1 MSITR
6 TGEHQEYNSL
16 AGRRSKNLSGVS
28 VDPDSS
34 AVMGLVER
42 RDSAI
47 KAVSSAHMQQ
57 KDYAELEVEQVVK
70 QRHQTQQDVLLPS
83 LAGPAPERMMVISA
97 GGLGKSSGK
106 MQTPRS
112 ASKKSG
118 HARTPSGAIS
128 IDIVARTNSRTPAR
142 ELDRLHVENRA
153 PPRFICPINGRIMRD
168 PVILGTGT
176 TCDRGSFE
184 RYLAKGHKR
193 CPVTKRP
200 LKKPIHTMPN
210 VELRQSIIGWAKRNA
225 PWLLDRDGH
234 LELNEPDLAELQ
246 GKDPQY
252 VTPLADE
259 EAPTAGNSVG
269 RIESRKSSWKFTNGS
284 KVRPGA
290 VNYDINASAGGRS
303 GAAGAAAV
311 SPWESNRGIASAP
324 RSMRRSRSRSSSPSK
339 RVKGTRDWYS
349 TGFLGVISLTTLIL
363 FIMSLMKNSWKME
376 PLSINPWF
384 GPSAEA
390 LTAVGAQAL
399 PLMEGSGKSYWRLL
413 SSIFLP
419 AGAIHLGVALL
430 GLWVYGRYAQ
440 TALPLPQVSVAGV
453 YLLSGLVGAMVSAN
467 LNAYY
472 VSCGAFAGVLGLLG
486 TVCADQMLNF
496 GTKKLFN
503 LKEWWLVSFI
513 MLFNAGGLITASLLP
528 MVGIWYSG
536 AAFLAGFLL
545 SVVLLVIPR
554 VGRDKPGNMKWA
566 SSQIVCALLLVGG
579 FTASV
584 VGIAMPTKLGE
595 SQSLLKTASCLDFGS
610 MDCVPYGFLPNGCGV
625 TLATS
630 DSSDISN
637 MLTCPQPANTV
648 IPLPADAQF
657 TYGNATSTEAL
668 CTLYCADA
676 LAAFAPRAAPTT
688 EIIMPAD
695 AEIIIPSITT
705 TTPPNP
711 TTTLIT
717 PSTIPTTATP
727 AGAAVPSTAT
737 TPAAGSTTPV
747 PDIVSNPNLPA
758 DDQAPENVGEAL
770 DVVGGVQ
777 GALDL
782 ADNLINGGRK
792 LRAGN
797 PSR

>member
-1 MSITR
+1 M
-6 TGEHQEYNSL
+6 
-16 AGRRSKNLSGVS
+16 
-28 VDPDSS
+28 DPDSS
-34 AVMGLVER
+34 AIMGLVER

-47 KAVSSAHMQQ
+47 KAVSSVEIQHM
-57 KDYAELEVEQVVK
+57 DVGEAEVEQVVI
-70 QRHQTQQDVLLPS
+70 QRPQSQQDVLLPS

-106 MQTPRS
+106 LQTPRCT
-112 ASKKSG
+112 SKKSDR

-176 TCDRGSFE
+176 TCDRGSLE

-200 LKKPIHTMPN
+200 LKKPIHTTPN
-210 VELRQSIIGWAKRNA
+210 IELRQNIVAWAKRNA
-225 PWLLDRDGH
+225 PWLLDRDGQ
-234 LELNEPDLAELQ
+234 LKLNEPDLAELQ

-259 EAPTAGNSVG
+259 EAPAAGNSMG

-290 VNYDINASAGGRS
+290 INYDINASAGGRS
-303 GAAGAAAV
+303 GSGAVGAAAV
-311 SPWESNRGIASAP
+311 SPWETNRGIASAP
-324 RSMRRSRSRSSSPSK
+324 RSRRSRSSSPSK
-339 RVKGTRDWYS
+339 RAKNTRDWYS
-349 TGFLGVISLTTLIL
+349 TGFLGVISLATLLL

-399 PLMEGSGKSYWRLL
+399 PLMEGSGKSYWRLF

-419 AGAIHLGVALL
+419 AGAIHFGSALL
-430 GLWVYGRYAQ
+430 GLWIYGRYAQ
-440 TALPLPQVSVAGV
+440 MALPLPQVSVAGV

-496 GTKKLFN
+496 ATKKLFN
-503 LKEWWLVSFI
+503 LKEWWIVSFI
-513 MLFNAGGLITASLLP
+513 LLLNAGGLITASLLP
-528 MVGIWYSG
+528 MSGIWYSA

-545 SVVLLVIPR
+545 SVGLLVIPR

-579 FTASV
+579 FTAAV
-584 VGIAMPTKLGE
+584 IGVAMPTKLGE
-595 SQSLLKTASCLDFGS
+595 SQPFLKTASCLDFGS

-630 DSSDISN
+630 NSSETSN
-637 MLTCPQPANTV
+637 MLTCPQPTNTT
-648 IPLPADAQF
+648 IPLPDDAQF
-657 TYGNATSTEAL
+657 TYGDAASTEAL
-668 CTLYCADA
+668 CTQYCADA
-676 LAAFAPRAAPTT
+676 EAAFAPGAAPTT
-688 EIIMPAD
+688 EIIIPAD
-695 AEIIIPSITT
+695 AEIIIPSISM
-705 TTPPNP
+705 TPPASTP
-711 TTTLIT
+711 TMIM
-717 PSTIPTTATP
+717 PSTTPTTAIPAAPSTP
-727 AGAAVPSTAT
+727 A
-737 TPAAGSTTPV
+737 TPAADSTTPV
-747 PDIVSNPNLPA
+747 EDSVPNLNLPA
-758 DDQAPENVGEAL
+758 DGGL
-770 DVVGGVQ
+770 DVVGAVQ
-777 GALDL
+777 DTLDI
-782 ADNLINGGRK
+782 AGDLINGGRK
-792 LRAGN
+792 LRAGT
-797 PSR
+797 RQ